1 VKSKRSDLVVPAL
14 FGLGLGLVVFVLSVI
29 GKNHFGP
36 LDGLCN
42 GSLEI
47 EPHQGTG
54 AIANCTLDTTLYSV
68 SVYAYWAAIVV
79 GVLSAAVFVIG
90 LVVAPEK
97 LATSNPPGA
106 TTKVRRPATTR
117 QVAHGRAPL
126 PDIGRQ
132 HIRCAVCNALNYANP
147 GDVPCYACGAAL
159 SAAMGEGHA

>member
-1 VKSKRSDLVVPAL
+1 MTDKRSDLILPAL

-68 SVYAYWAAIVV
+68 SVYAYWAGIAFGVV
-79 GVLSAAVFVIG
+79 GAGALVLG

-97 LATSNPPGA
+97 LAASYPQGA
-106 TTKVRRPATTR
+106 TAKASRSVRVKPAAH
-117 QVAHGRAPL
+117 VAAPSR
-126 PDIGRQ
+126 DSGRQ
-132 HIRCAVCNALNYANP
+132 HIRCTVCNALNYANS
-147 GDVPCYACGAAL
+147 GDVPCYACGTAL
-159 SAAMGEGHA
+159 QRS

>member
-1 VKSKRSDLVVPAL
+1 MTPDDFRAL
-14 FGLGLGLVVFVLSVI
+14 LGNATEAVL
-29 GKNHFGP
+29 
-36 LDGLCN
+36 
-42 GSLEI
+42 
-47 EPHQGTG
+47 
-54 AIANCTLDTTLYSV
+54 LDTTLYSV

>member
-1 VKSKRSDLVVPAL
+1 MNVKRSELVVPAL
-14 FGLGLGLVVFVLSVI
+14 FGVGLGLVVFVLSVI

-42 GSLEI
+42 GAQEI
-47 EPHQGTG
+47 EPHQSAG

-68 SVYAYWAAIVV
+68 AVYAYWAAIVV
-79 GVLSAAVFVIG
+79 GVLSAAVFVLG

-117 QVAHGRAPL
+117 QVAHGRAPS
-126 PDIGRQ
+126 PDMGRQ
-132 HIRCAVCNALNYANP
+132 HIRCAVCNALNYANS

-159 SAAMGEGHA
+159 QQP

>member
-1 VKSKRSDLVVPAL
+1 LKAKRSDLILPAL
-14 FGLGLGLVVFVLSVI
+14 FGLGLVVFVLSVI

-54 AIANCTLDTTLYSV
+54 TIANCTLDTTLYSV
-68 SVYAYWAAIVV
+68 AVYAYWAAIVV
-79 GVLSAAVFVIG
+79 GVLSAAVFVIA

-97 LATSNPPGA
+97 LAASPSQRAA
-106 TTKVRRPATTR
+106 TKTTQSVRAKPTVRTPASS
-117 QVAHGRAPL
+117 G
-126 PDIGRQ
+126 DSGRQ
-132 HIRCAVCNALNYANP
+132 HIRCPGCNALNYANS

-159 SAAMGEGHA
+159 HQS